1 MPDTEIVYVKARTV
15 SEFRHKF
22 NFIKVRDMNDL
33 HHAKDA
39 YLNVVVGNTYLIKFT
54 KSPVNFI
61 ENHSN
66 RSYNLKKLFTYGEVE
81 RNGEIAWISGE
92 NGTIGTVRNIMKKNN
107 ILVTRRVHEATGGLF
122 DQQLMKKGKG
132 QVPVKGSDERLCDI
146 EKYGGYNKEAGAY
159 FVLVESDEKKG
170 KKKRTIEYV
179 PIRLKKQLENN
190 REALENYLQEQRK
203 LINPIVLLDKIKIDS
218 LFRVD
223 GFFMWLSGRT
233 GNQLLFKCANQLILS
248 TEDEATLKKVVKF
261 VNRRKEN
268 KEIKIYESDK
278 LNEEMLDKLYNT
290 FLYKLQNSVYGN
302 RLGEQ
307 AKTLSSKKVKFD
319 ELRIEEKCLVLYE
332 ILHMFQCQ
340 SVASDLK
347 LIEGPGKAGILVLN
361 SNITK
366 CKNICMINQSPTGI
380 YEQVIDLQKL

>member
-1 MPDTEIVYVKARTV
+1 
-15 SEFRHKF
+15 
-22 NFIKVRDMNDL
+22 
-33 HHAKDA
+33 
-39 YLNVVVGNTYLIKFT
+39 
-54 KSPVNFI
+54 
-61 ENHSN
+61 
-66 RSYNLKKLFTYGEVE
+66 
-81 RNGEIAWISGE
+81 
-92 NGTIGTVRNIMKKNN
+92 
-107 ILVTRRVHEATGGLF
+107 
-122 DQQLMKKGKG
+122 MKKGKG

-218 LFRVD
+218 LFQVG

-278 LNEEMLDKLYNT
+278 LNEEMLGQLYNT

-307 AKTLSSKKVKFD
+307 AKTLSSKKEKFD
-319 ELRIEEKCLVLYE
+319 ELQIEEKCVVLYE

-366 CKNICMINQSPTGI
+366 CKNVCVINQSPTGI
-380 YEQVIDLQKL
+380 YEKVIDLQKL

>member
-39 YLNVVVGNTYLIKFT
+39 YLNIVVGNTYLVKFT

-218 LFRVD
+218 LFQVG

-278 LNEEMLDKLYNT
+278 LNEEMLGQLYNT

-307 AKTLSSKKVKFD
+307 AKTLSSKKEKFD
-319 ELRIEEKCLVLYE
+319 ELQIEEKCVVLYE

-366 CKNICMINQSPTGI
+366 CKNVCLINQSPTGI
-380 YEQVIDLQKL
+380 YEKVIDLQKL